1 MSVVVCAVGLFSV
14 PERNVFY
21 PAEKY
26 KNKSKPLSS
35 KVLKNLNDSSNYL
48 CKLILVLKSFTFT
61 SPVTFIAMMM
71 TLQLKYKDFVCFA
84 KMLHFLQ
91 MQTQ

>member
-1 MSVVVCAVGLFSV
+1 MCIGIRRTTLLAERFSLVWYVLVVRVVGLFSV

-35 KVLKNLNDSSNYL
+35 KVLKNLNDNSS
-48 CKLILVLKSFTFT
+48 
-61 SPVTFIAMMM
+61 
-71 TLQLKYKDFVCFA
+71 
-84 KMLHFLQ
+84 
-91 MQTQ
+91 